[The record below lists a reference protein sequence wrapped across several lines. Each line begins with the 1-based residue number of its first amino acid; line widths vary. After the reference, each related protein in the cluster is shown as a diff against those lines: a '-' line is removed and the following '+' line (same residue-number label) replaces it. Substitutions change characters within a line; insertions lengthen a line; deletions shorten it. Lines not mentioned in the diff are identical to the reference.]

1 MLFCLAA
8 GKLTAV
14 NAQIRLV
21 TGLTTAALYIRHW
34 PVISR
39 LWSNLLARIQQKTN
53 LQQGPN
59 SVKKN
64 LKSCAYKLLNLDVR
78 KSSKNLI
85 ATNYVPV

>member
-59 SVKKN
+59 SVKKILSLVHTSCLIWTSGN
-64 LKSCAYKLLNLDVR
+64 LQK
-78 KSSKNLI
+78 I
-85 ATNYVPV
+85 